1 VIISAVLLN
10 QGELAGA
17 KGLALSCLDRPGS
30 LVRLFHRR
38 ATLVVAM
45 GLCVGREHRAV
56 NALHK
61 MGQFDICADVLPS
74 GFHTR
79 GRLAFCARAASNLFV
94 NSDLRWLFRPC
105 KRASGEPLDS
115 ESSVSLTTGSGS
127 SLRNPI

>member
-79 GRLAFCARAASNLFV
+79 GRLAFCCSCCFKPFRQ
-94 NSDLRWLFRPC
+94 FRPEM
-105 KRASGEPLDS
+105 AVQTLQ
-115 ESSVSLTTGSGS
+115 ESLG
-127 SLRNPI
+127 